1 MKETLISILSCP
13 VCRGSLTRNHKD
25 GHDNDE
31 PHRKLVCE
39 KCAATY
45 SVKQDLPRLYLDD
58 DGIIERSDHSKHSE
72 YVLDRNRIDVL
83 VRTTRKRTK
92 KPSLDFFYKRVSILA
107 IIGWI
112 LLAASGLLIIAG
124 PIGLGTFAGYR
135 LSMAVL
141 ILIAAILFVADFE
154 HYRKIARKT
163 YEYQVHRLAQLSR
176 SSVLSEFDIHQKRQS
191 KNEKDFDI
199 SEDQRKAEE
208 IARRLDKYES
218 RGKRGLNVGCGGE
231 QHQLISIPFFD
242 RDYDMIGLDVCEDY
256 VLEYCKLFQ
265 ASAVQANAMALP
277 FANDSFDIVNF
288 CDVLE
293 HLHHPFL
300 GLCEVNRVLK
310 TGGLVILST
319 NCRCRLSRECANPL
333 ILLERLIS
341 VYFDGVLGPRDM
353 LRGFGDMEFYHL
365 NFSKREIVELLESSG
380 FEVLEFYTYLSKRRI
395 LTKVLSRVPVLRF
408 MGDAIVVTCRKR
420 IRSAV

>member
-13 VCRGSLTRNHKD
+13 VCRGCLTRNHKD
-25 GHDNDE
+25 SHDNDK
-31 PHRKLVCE
+31 PHGKLVCA

-45 SVKQDLPRLYLDD
+45 SVQQDLPRLYLDD
-58 DGIIERSDHSKHSE
+58 DGIIERSGHSKHSE
-72 YVLDRNRIDVL
+72 YILDRNRVDVL

-112 LLAASGLLIIAG
+112 LLAVSGLLIITR
-124 PIGLGTFAGYR
+124 PIALGGYQI
-135 LSMAVL
+135 SIAVL
-141 ILIAAILFVADFE
+141 ILIAAVLFVVDF
-154 HYRKIARKT
+154 HQHRKIARKT

-176 SSVLSEFDIHQKRQS
+176 SSVLSEFDIHQKRQR
-191 KNEKDFDI
+191 KNEMDFDI

-208 IARRLDKYES
+208 IARRLDKYRS

-231 QHQLISIPFFD
+231 QHQLISKPFFD
-242 RDYDMIGLDVCEDY
+242 RGYDMIGLDVCEDY

-310 TGGLVILST
+310 AGGLVILST

-353 LRGFGDMEFYHL
+353 LRRFDDMEFYHL
-365 NFSKREIVELLESSG
+365 NFSKREIKELLESSG
-380 FEVLEFYTYLSKRRI
+380 FEVLEFYTYLSKRRV
-395 LTKVLSRVPVLRF
+395 LTKVFSRVPVLRF

>member
-58 DGIIERSDHSKHSE
+58 DGIIERSGHSKHSE
-72 YVLDRNRIDVL
+72 YILDRNRIDVL

-112 LLAASGLLIIAG
+112 LLVVSGLLMITELIA
-124 PIGLGTFAGYR
+124 LGGYR
-135 LSMAVL
+135 ISIGVL
-141 ILIAAILFVADFE
+141 ILIAAILFVADFQQ
-154 HYRKIARKT
+154 YRKIARKT

-365 NFSKREIVELLESSG
+365 NFSKREIAELLESSG
-380 FEVLEFYTYLSKRRI
+380 FEVLEFYTYLSKRRM
-395 LTKVLSRVPVLRF
+395 LTKLFSRIPIFRF

>member
-25 GHDNDE
+25 SHDNDK

-58 DGIIERSDHSKHSE
+58 DGIIERSGHSKHSE

-112 LLAASGLLIIAG
+112 LLAVSGLLIITG
-124 PIGLGTFAGYR
+124 PIALAGYR
-135 LSMAVL
+135 ISIAVL
-141 ILIAAILFVADFE
+141 ILIAAILFVADFQQ
-154 HYRKIARKT
+154 YRKIAGKT

-191 KNEKDFDI
+191 KNEMDFDI

-365 NFSKREIVELLESSG
+365 NFSKREIAELLESSG
-380 FEVLEFYTYLSKRRI
+380 FEVLEFYTYLSKRRM
-395 LTKVLSRVPVLRF
+395 LTKLFSRIPIFRF

>member
-58 DGIIERSDHSKHSE
+58 DGIIERSGHSEHSE
-72 YVLDRNRIDVL
+72 YILDRKRIDVL

-112 LLAASGLLIIAG
+112 LLAVSGLLIITGRIA
-124 PIGLGTFAGYR
+124 LGGYR
-135 LSMAVL
+135 ISIAVL
-141 ILIAAILFVADFE
+141 ILIAAILFVVDFQQ
-154 HYRKIARKT
+154 YRKIARKT
-163 YEYQVHRLAQLSR
+163 YEYQVHRLEQLSR

-365 NFSKREIVELLESSG
+365 NFSKREIAELLESSG
-380 FEVLEFYTYLSKRRI
+380 FEVLEFYTYLSKRRM
-395 LTKVLSRVPVLRF
+395 LTKLFSRIPIFRF

>member
-58 DGIIERSDHSKHSE
+58 DGIIERSGHSKHSE
-72 YVLDRNRIDVL
+72 YILDRNRIDVL

-92 KPSLDFFYKRVSILA
+92 KPSLDFFYKRVSIFA
-107 IIGWI
+107 IVGWI
-112 LLAASGLLIIAG
+112 LLAVSGLLIITG
-124 PIGLGTFAGYR
+124 PIALAGYR
-135 LSMAVL
+135 ISIAVL

-191 KNEKDFDI
+191 KNEMDFDI

-208 IARRLDKYES
+208 IARRLDKYGS

-231 QHQLISIPFFD
+231 QHQLISKPFFD
-242 RDYDMIGLDVCEDY
+242 RGYDMIGLDVSEDY
-256 VLEYCKLFQ
+256 VLKYRKLFQ

-365 NFSKREIVELLESSG
+365 NFSKREIAELLESSG
-380 FEVLEFYTYLSKRRI
+380 FEVLEFYTYLSKRRM
-395 LTKVLSRVPVLRF
+395 LTKLFSRIPIFRF

>member
-25 GHDNDE
+25 SHDNDE
-31 PHRKLVCE
+31 QHGSLVCE

-58 DGIIERSDHSKHSE
+58 DGIIERSGHSKHSE
-72 YVLDRNRIDVL
+72 YILDRNRIDVL

-112 LLAASGLLIIAG
+112 LLAVSGLLIITRPLA
-124 PIGLGTFAGYR
+124 LGGNQI
-135 LSMAVL
+135 SIAVL
-141 ILIAAILFVADFE
+141 ILIAAILFVADFQQ
-154 HYRKIARKT
+154 YRKIARKT

-191 KNEKDFDI
+191 KNETDFDI

-208 IARRLDKYES
+208 IARRLDKYRS

-231 QHQLISIPFFD
+231 QHQLTSKPFFD
-242 RDYDMIGLDVCEDY
+242 RGYDMIGLDVCEDY
-256 VLEYCKLFQ
+256 VSKYCKLFQ

-310 TGGLVILST
+310 AGGLVILST

-353 LRGFGDMEFYHL
+353 LRRFDDMEFYHL
-365 NFSKREIVELLESSG
+365 NFSKREIAELLESSG
-380 FEVLEFYTYLSKRRI
+380 FEVLEFYTYLSKRRV
-395 LTKVLSRVPVLRF
+395 LTKVFSRVPVLRF

>member
-58 DGIIERSDHSKHSE
+58 DGIIERSGHSKHSE
-72 YVLDRNRIDVL
+72 YILDRNRIDVL

-92 KPSLDFFYKRVSILA
+92 KPSLDFFYKRVSIFA
-107 IIGWI
+107 IVGWI
-112 LLAASGLLIIAG
+112 LLAVSGLLIITG
-124 PIGLGTFAGYR
+124 PIALAGYR
-135 LSMAVL
+135 ISIAVL

-191 KNEKDFDI
+191 KNEMDFDI

-231 QHQLISIPFFD
+231 QHQLISKPFFD
-242 RDYDMIGLDVCEDY
+242 RGYDMIGLDVSEDY
-256 VLEYCKLFQ
+256 VLKYRKLFQ

-310 TGGLVILST
+310 AEGLVILST

-365 NFSKREIVELLESSG
+365 NFSKKEIAELLESSG

-395 LTKVLSRVPVLRF
+395 LTNVFSRVPVLRF